1 MQPTDCGSAWA
12 TMEAIWFVVG
22 VAIVALVIKLI
33 TEERKK

>member
-1 MQPTDCGSAWA
+1 MQPTDCGSVWA

-22 VAIVALVIKLI
+22 VAIVVLVIKLI